1 MKGKHMTEEQLK
13 FVEPILSTFENDDIK
28 EFAVEMLNNLP
39 SYIWE
44 VGASSTGKYH
54 PEYTLG
60 TLGLMKHQVAVTRFV
75 NFFFELEQ
83 YKNRF
88 DSRHRDLIRLAAI
101 THDGRKSGLQED
113 YEKSKYT
120 KFEHPLLMAKE
131 YLYYKDK
138 DLLPEEEL
146 KYIARLVSSHMGQWN
161 TDKRSTL
168 VLPKPNDEA
177 SELLHLADY
186 LASRKC
192 LNMSFDDY
200 VVPKE
205 KLPEIDP
212 GDYVL
217 TFGKHKDCALKDIPK
232 DYIKWLATQDKFP
245 LKEPLKT
252 FVGQIVRGEVNE

>member
-1 MKGKHMTEEQLK
+1 MTEEQLK
-13 FVEPILSTFENDDIK
+13 FVEPILNTFENDDIRG
-28 EFAVEMLNNLP
+28 FALEILNKLP
-39 SYIWE
+39 PYIWE
-44 VGASSTGKYH
+44 VSASSSGKYH
-54 PEYTLG
+54 PTYTLG
-60 TLGLMKHQVAVTRFV
+60 KTGLMKHQVAVCRFI

-88 DSRHRDLIRLAAI
+88 DSRKRDLLRLVAL
-101 THDGRKSGLQED
+101 THDGRKSGSQED
-113 YEKSKYT
+113 FLKSKYT
-120 KFEHPLLMAKE
+120 VFNHPLLMAKE
-131 YLYYKDK
+131 YLSYKDK
-138 DLLPEEEL
+138 GFLLEEEL
-146 KYIARLVSSHMGQWN
+146 KFMGRVVASHMGAWN

-205 KLPEIDP
+205 ELPDVAP
-212 GDYVL
+212 GDYVIN
-217 TFGKHKDCALKDIPK
+217 FGKHSGSALKDVPK
-232 DYIKWLATQDKFP
+232 SYLNWLSNQE

-252 FVGQIVRGEVNE
+252 FVDQILKGED